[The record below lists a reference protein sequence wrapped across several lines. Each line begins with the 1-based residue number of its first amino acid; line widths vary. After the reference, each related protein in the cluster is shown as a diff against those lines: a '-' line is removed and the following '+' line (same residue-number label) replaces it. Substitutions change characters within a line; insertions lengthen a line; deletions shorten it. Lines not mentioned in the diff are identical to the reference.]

1 MIDFECRDQTAI
13 TREKKH
19 DSKIMWNPFGDIH
32 KDWIHTK
39 SRWGSAKVIMFYV
52 YLWVAIGLNGYR
64 IYEPLS
70 FGWNCL
76 TNDNQSKATQE
87 WITLLIRQYSVFV
100 CAWGLV
106 LVQSKSKLQSLQ
118 MLFITGVASL
128 AILWVN
134 MESAP
139 NSTCF
144 ARINATWPL
153 TVGWPFITLLC
164 GYVED
169 RIAESKANGDDSDG
183 IEYNT
188 GGGGGGRG
196 GRNGNTNQKKR
207 IVKPKRNGGG
217 GASGGSD
224 SSLADSV

>member
-144 ARINATWPL
+144 SRINATWPL

-169 RIAESKANGDDSDG
+169 RITESKRNNENNNDSDG

-188 GGGGGGRG
+188 GARIG
-196 GRNGNTNQKKR
+196 NQKKR
-207 IVKPKRNGGG
+207 IVKPKRYGGG
-217 GASGGSD
+217 VVPASGSD
-224 SSLADSV
+224 SSQADDSV

>member
-139 NSTCF
+139 SSTCF
-144 ARINATWPL
+144 SRINATWPL

-169 RIAESKANGDDSDG
+169 RIAESKRNNENNNDSDG

-188 GGGGGGRG
+188 GARIG
-196 GRNGNTNQKKR
+196 NQKKR
-207 IVKPKRNGGG
+207 IVKPKRYGGG
-217 GASGGSD
+217 VVPASGSD
-224 SSLADSV
+224 SSQADDSV

>member
-1 MIDFECRDQTAI
+1 
-13 TREKKH
+13 
-19 DSKIMWNPFGDIH
+19 MWNPFGDIH

-39 SRWGSAKVIMFYV
+39 SRWGNAKVIMFYV
-52 YLWVAIGLNGYR
+52 YVWIAIGLNGYR

-76 TNDNQSKATQE
+76 TDNQTSSGKE
-87 WITLLIRQYSVFV
+87 WMTLLIRQYSVFV

-169 RIAESKANGDDSDG
+169 RIAESKAKNNGDSDG

-188 GGGGGGRG
+188 GGSGGGRRG
-196 GRNGNTNQKKR
+196 GRNGNNNQKKR

-217 GASGGSD
+217 GVVPSSGGSD
-224 SSLADSV
+224 SSQADSV